1 MSLFTFN
8 HTHANVIAER
18 DAALAKVKVIRKL
31 ADERKAELT
40 KSQKALET
48 LNKKYDWLNTEH
60 EKVRQAKVKAKRS
73 AGEWTRIA
81 CEALYE
87 VTAYSSELTGNTIDT
102 SAVKKEAFKQRFASS
117 MDLISGT
124 YNTMVKKHDNK
135 VGDYNTM
142 VAKYEYK
149 VGEFHTEREA
159 KEKAKADLAKESEA
173 KRSLEARLK
182 RRDEEITRLKA
193 EVASVNTRFDAL
205 TSLATENIVSRF
217 SGMVNGNNKRPRITN
232 ELD

>member
-31 ADERKAELT
+31 ADERKAELIKT
-40 KSQKALET
+40 QKALET
-48 LNKKYDWLNTEH
+48 LNKKYDWLNTED
-60 EKVRQAKVKAKRS
+60 EKVRQAKEKAHRS
-73 AGEWTRIA
+73 AESWKGRAEMFVSDVKTFANEITSETED
-81 CEALYE
+81 CNTTSSIKEFNHHMS
-87 VTAYSSELTGNTIDT
+87 TIKKAYS
-102 SAVKKEAFKQRFASS
+102 
-117 MDLISGT
+117 
-124 YNTMVKKHDNK
+124 TMVD
-135 VGDYNTM
+135 
-142 VAKYEYK
+142 KYEHK

-159 KEKAKADLAKESEA
+159 KEKAKAAFALEVVKNNEEAEA
-173 KRSLEARLK
+173 KRSLEATVELRHEEIARLN
-182 RRDEEITRLKA
+182 EEITRLKA

-217 SGMVNGNNKRPRITN
+217 SGMVNGNNKRARITN

>member
-40 KSQKALET
+40 KSQKALMSM
-48 LNKKYDWLNTEH
+48 TE
-60 EKVRQAKVKAKRS
+60 AKAKAKRS
-73 AGEWTRIA
+73 AEAWKGRAEMFVGDVKTFANDITGET
-81 CEALYE
+81 ENLN
-87 VTAYSSELTGNTIDT
+87 TTSSPIKEFNHHMSTIEK
-102 SAVKKEAFKQRFASS
+102 A
-117 MDLISGT
+117 
-124 YNTMVKKHDNK
+124 YNTMVD
-135 VGDYNTM
+135 
-142 VAKYEYK
+142 KYKYK
-149 VGEFHTEREA
+149 VGEFQKEREA
-159 KEKAKADLAKESEA
+159 KEQEKRRHKDTEAALAKESEA

-182 RRDEEITRLKA
+182 RRDEEIARLKA

-217 SGMVNGNNKRPRITN
+217 SGMVNGNNKRARISDQ
-232 ELD
+232 LD

>member
-31 ADERKAELT
+31 ADERKAELIKT
-40 KSQKALET
+40 QKALET

-60 EKVRQAKVKAKRS
+60 AKVRQAKEKANRS
-73 AGEWTRIA
+73 AESWKGRAEMFVSDVKTFANEITSETED
-81 CEALYE
+81 CN
-87 VTAYSSELTGNTIDT
+87 TTSSIKEFNHHMSTIEK
-102 SAVKKEAFKQRFASS
+102 A
-117 MDLISGT
+117 
-124 YNTMVKKHDNK
+124 
-135 VGDYNTM
+135 YNTM
-142 VAKYEYK
+142 VANYEYK

-159 KEKAKADLAKESEA
+159 KEKAKVDLAKECEA
-173 KRSLEARLK
+173 KRSLGARLK

-217 SGMVNGNNKRPRITN
+217 SGMVNGNSKRPRISDQ
-232 ELD
+232 LD